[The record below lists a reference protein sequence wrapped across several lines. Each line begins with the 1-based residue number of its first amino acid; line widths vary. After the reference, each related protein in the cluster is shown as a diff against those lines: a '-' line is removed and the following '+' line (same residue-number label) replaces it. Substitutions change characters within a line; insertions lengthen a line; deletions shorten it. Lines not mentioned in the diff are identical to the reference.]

1 MKKIT
6 WILVLLVTL
15 VGMASAQD
23 EYDPDNIVWQCPE
36 EFAGESLSV
45 ANWSGYFGFRTLRT
59 FEELCD
65 VEVEFDIYDTNEEM
79 LERLRDSQ
87 SVYDYD
93 IVIPTDYIMA
103 TLIRERLIQRIDISR
118 IPNYANI
125 GEEWRDTP
133 FDPTNEY
140 SVPYLWGTTSIGY
153 RVDRVEVTPQTWMDF
168 FTHDGPVAWLNDT
181 RTMMSIALR
190 ALGFDP
196 NSITTAEIDTAREFL
211 ESQAS
216 NVYEIAN
223 DNGQALLEDG
233 TVDMVI
239 EYNGDIYQLL
249 LDCECED
256 YAYLIPEEGTI
267 FDLGLL
273 VVPSRAK
280 NPELAIA
287 FIDYLH
293 DPYVNAQIMNDTGY
307 ATTNQAALESG
318 FITPALLENPIINPD
333 ASILER
339 SWTLEDVGDVDFIYI
354 DAWARL
360 RRELGK

>member
-1 MKKIT
+1 
-6 WILVLLVTL
+6 
-15 VGMASAQD
+15 
-23 EYDPDNIVWQCPE
+23 
-36 EFAGESLSV
+36 
-45 ANWSGYFGFRTLRT
+45 
-59 FEELCD
+59 
-65 VEVEFDIYDTNEEM
+65 
-79 LERLRDSQ
+79 
-87 SVYDYD
+87 
-93 IVIPTDYIMA
+93 
-103 TLIRERLIQRIDISR
+103 
-118 IPNYANI
+118 
-125 GEEWRDTP
+125 
-133 FDPTNEY
+133 
-140 SVPYLWGTTSIGY
+140 LWGTTAIGY

-280 NPELAIA
+280 NPELALA

-293 DPYVNAQIMNDTGY
+293 DPYVNAQIMNDSGY